1 MKCVFPLTA
10 VFLVTS
16 AVAFGQSANGTITG
30 VVTDPSGAVVTAASI
45 TARNTGTGFVY
56 TANSTG
62 TGNYTVPQLPTGTY
76 NLIVDASGFKQFE
89 RAGLAVE
96 PAIVLRIDVAMEV
109 GSASDKVTVTSE
121 APMLQTENSAYVHNV
136 DLNKIEELPI
146 LAVNGGGTSAAT
158 NGLRDPFALLM
169 TTPGTRY
176 VASTTMTA
184 NGNTGMNI
192 LIEGLTGNMQN
203 PAGTVT
209 MQIQPSAEAVQE
221 VAVLTSNYSPEF
233 GNISGGVMNVT
244 MRSGTNQFHG
254 TAYAN
259 GVNEAL
265 NAAQPFTGLK
275 NRQRRYDFGGSVG
288 GPVEIPKLYNGR
300 NKTFFYFSY
309 EEYVENGLINAT
321 ANTVPLPAYR
331 DGDFSQL
338 ISLSG
343 NQFLKVGTSNYV
355 DPLGRTILSGAIFN
369 PGSTRTV
376 TCDKTTYPT
385 ASCTAGTLVQV
396 RDPFANN
403 AFPVS
408 MFDPVAAKILGLVP
422 LPQGPNAANGQ
433 PSSNYQNPWTDQMN
447 TFLPSLKID
456 HTIGTRNHIS
466 GYYQTVR
473 YNSPLIYPNGGA
485 TGLPEPIDPG
495 RGATSSSH
503 TARLADDLTI
513 TPTFLVHFSLGYS
526 DQGIWLQPPVTD
538 YNAATSL
545 GLVGAT
551 ANRLFPNITTTSPVS
566 TSTGGMGALG
576 PQGGFLTTQS
586 SAQLPEAQLSA
597 TWVRGNHVLKAGFDW
612 RWEFQPV
619 NSLTGTAGSYTF
631 GANATQQISLQGV
644 AVSSGSTGNALASF
658 LLGDVS
664 QLSLSAPA
672 NYRDQKMQTAGYVQ
686 DNWKVTRNLTLD
698 YGLRYDFGTYLRE
711 RDGRE
716 GAFSPTVPDP
726 SASGRPG
733 GAIYEAT
740 CNCNFAQDY
749 PWGFAPRFGAAYRLK
764 ENTVF
769 RGGFGIVYAPTN
781 YTQGTVVTTDSNG
794 TPAFGTYAFQLQNG
808 VPASLE
814 PVWPNFNAAAGALA
828 GTVGAG
834 PVVLGPGAG
843 RPPRQYQWSIG
854 VQRALT
860 HNLTVEASYV
870 ANRVVWLNAPGLS
883 TLNLLSQPELNALGF
898 TVGNASDAT
907 LETTAWANLTA
918 AQKATLASRGIT
930 LPYANF
936 PTSQLVRQAL
946 LAFPQYNS
954 FTQYTPQGKSWY
966 DSLQLVVTQR
976 VYHGL
981 TLNASYVY
989 SKNLALLS
997 SPDPFSP
1004 GLGKDL
1010 SALDLPHQFRLSATY
1025 TVPKQTSGL
1034 FANKILS
1041 YMVSGWQTGWFLQY
1055 QSAPILALPASP
1067 TTTPISQWLGYGP
1080 GPAQIVPGQSLY
1092 TSNWTDNSGTVH
1104 NTPIDLNCGCFN
1116 PQTTVVLNPNA
1127 FTAIP
1132 NGQFGASL
1140 SSDRAFRGFRQPS
1153 EDANFGRNFRLKEKV
1168 TLQLRVEFTNIFN
1181 RLLLPQPTTAASI
1194 LTAPTQVKGIYT
1206 GGFGTVL
1213 PTAGNGI
1220 TSQRSGQI
1228 IARFT
1233 F

>member
-1 MKCVFPLTA
+1 MKCVFLLTA
-10 VFLVTS
+10 VFLITT
-16 AVAFGQSANGTITG
+16 AAAWGQSANGSVTG
-30 VVTDPSGAVVTAASI
+30 VVTDASGGVVPGAKIS
-45 TARNTGTGFVY
+45 ARNTGTGFVY
-56 TANSTG
+56 SADSTG
-62 TGNYTVPQLPTGTY
+62 TGNYTVVQLPTGTY
-76 NLIVDASGFKQFE
+76 DLTVEAAGFKQFV
-89 RAGLAVE
+89 RTGLAVE
-96 PAIVLRIDVAMEV
+96 PANVLRIDVAMEV
-109 GSASDKVTVTSE
+109 GAASDKVSVTAE
-121 APMLQTENSAYVHNV
+121 APLLNTENAAYVHNV
-136 DLNKIEELPI
+136 DLHQLEELPI
-146 LAVNGGGTSAAT
+146 LPVNGGGTSAAT
-158 NGLRDPFALLM
+158 NGLRDPYALLM

-192 LIEGLTGNMQN
+192 LIEGMTGNMVN

-209 MQIQPSAEAVQE
+209 MQTQPSAEAVQE
-221 VAVLTSNYSPEF
+221 VAVLTSNYSAEF

-265 NAAQPFTGLK
+265 NAAQPFSGLK

-288 GPVEIPKLYNGR
+288 GPVEIPRLYNGK

-309 EEYVENGLINAT
+309 EEYLENGVINAT

-331 DGDFSQL
+331 NGDFSQL
-338 ISLSG
+338 ITLSG
-343 NQFLKVGTSNYV
+343 NQNVKVGTANYV
-355 DPLGRTILSGAIFN
+355 DPLGRTILSGVIFD
-369 PGSTRTV
+369 PTSTTTV
-376 TCDKTTYPT
+376 LCDKTAYPT
-385 ASCTAGTLVQV
+385 ASCTAGTQVQV
-396 RDPFANN
+396 RNPYSLN
-403 AFPVS
+403 AIPLS
-408 MFDPVAAKILGLVP
+408 AFDPVAKKILALVP
-422 LPQGPNAANGQ
+422 LPQGPNANNGQ
-433 PSSNYQNPWTDQMN
+433 PSSNYQNPWTDTMN
-447 TFLPSLKID
+447 TFLPSLKVD
-456 HTIGTRNHIS
+456 HTIGTKNHIS
-466 GYYQTVR
+466 AYYQTVR
-473 YNSPLIYPNGGA
+473 YSSPLIYPNGGA

-503 TARLADDLTI
+503 TARLADDMTI
-513 TPTFLVHFSLGYS
+513 TPTFLLHFSIGYS

-551 ANRLFPNITTTSPVS
+551 ANRLFPNLTTAVS

-586 SAQLPEAQLSA
+586 SAQLPEAQVSA
-597 TWVRGNHVLKAGFDW
+597 TWVRGNHVFKGGFDW

-619 NSLTGTAGSYTF
+619 NSLTGTAGNYTF
-631 GANATQQISLQGV
+631 GANATQQIALQGV
-644 AVSSGSTGNALASF
+644 TVSSGSTGNALASF

-672 NYRDQKMQTAGYVQ
+672 NYRDQKMQTAAYVQ

-698 YGLRYDFGTYLRE
+698 LGLRYDFGTYLRE
-711 RDGRE
+711 RAGRE

-740 CNCNFAQDY
+740 CNCNFAHDY
-749 PWGFAPRFGAAYRLK
+749 PWGFAPRIGVAYRLR

-781 YTQGTVVTTDSNG
+781 YTQGTVVTTSSNG
-794 TPAFGTYAFQLQNG
+794 TPAFGQYAFQLQNG
-808 VPASLE
+808 VPAALE

-854 VQRALT
+854 LQRAVT
-860 HNLTVEASYV
+860 RNLTVEASYV
-870 ANRVVWLNAPGLS
+870 ANRVIWLNAPGLS
-883 TLNLLSQPELNALGF
+883 TLNLLSQSTLNALGF
-898 TVGNASDAT
+898 QVGNTSDAT
-907 LETTAWANLTA
+907 LETTAWANLTP
-918 AQKATLASRGIT
+918 AQKTTLTNRGIS

-936 PTSQLVRQAL
+936 PTGQVVRQAIL
-946 LAFPQYNS
+946 PFPQFNS

-981 TLNASYVY
+981 SLNASYVY
-989 SKNLALLS
+989 SKNLSLLS
-997 SPDPFSP
+997 SPDPFNP

-1010 SALDLPHQFRLSATY
+1010 AGLDLPHQFRLSATY

-1034 FANKILS
+1034 FGNKILS
-1041 YMVSGWQTGWFLQY
+1041 YVVSGWQTGWFLQY
-1055 QSAPILALPASP
+1055 QSAPILALPASSA
-1067 TTTPISQWLGYGP
+1067 TANPISKWLGYGP
-1080 GPAQIVPGQSLY
+1080 GPAQIIPGQSLY
-1092 TSNWTDNSGTVH
+1092 ATTWTDYSGAVH
-1104 NTPIDLNCGCFN
+1104 NTPLDINCHCFN

-1132 NGQFGASL
+1132 DAQFGASQ
-1140 SSDRAFRGFRQPS
+1140 SSDRAFRGFRTPS
-1153 EDANFGRNFRLKEKV
+1153 EDANFGRNFRLKERV
-1168 TLQLRVEFTNIFN
+1168 SLQLRVEFTNIFN
-1181 RLLLPQPTTAASI
+1181 RLLLPQPTTLASY

-1206 GGFGTVL
+1206 GGYGTVL

-1220 TSQRSGQI
+1220 TSMRSGQI

>member
-1 MKCVFPLTA
+1 MKSVVLAVA
-10 VFLVTS
+10 VFLLTGSIVL
-16 AVAFGQSANGTITG
+16 GQNANGTITG
-30 VVTDPSGAVVTAASI
+30 IVTDSSGAVINGAKVSAQ
-45 TARNTGTGFVY
+45 NTSTGFIY
-56 TANSTG
+56 TASSTG
-62 TGNYTVPQLPTGTY
+62 TGNYTVLQLPTGTY
-76 NLIVDASGFKQFE
+76 DLKVEADGFKQFD

-96 PAIVLRIDVAMEV
+96 PAIVLRIDIPLVV
-109 GSASDKVTVTSE
+109 GATSDKITVTSE
-121 APMLQTENSAYVHNV
+121 APLLNTENAAYVHNV
-136 DLNKIEELPI
+136 DLHQLEELPI
-146 LAVNGGGTSAAT
+146 LPVNGGGTSAAT
-158 NGLRDPFALLM
+158 NGLRDPYALLL

-192 LIEGLTGNMQN
+192 LIEGLTGNMPN

-209 MQIQPSAEAVQE
+209 MQTQPSAEAVQE

-233 GNISGGVMNVT
+233 GVISGGVMNVT

-254 TAYAN
+254 TAYVN

-265 NAAQPFTGLK
+265 NAAQPYTGLK

-288 GPVEIPKLYNGR
+288 GPVEIPKLYNGK

-309 EEYVENGLINAT
+309 EEYLENGQINAT

-331 DGDFSQL
+331 SGDFSQL

-343 NQFLKVGTSNYV
+343 NQPVKVGTANYV
-355 DPLGRTILSGAIFN
+355 DPLGRSILSGMIFN
-369 PGSTRTV
+369 PASTRTV
-376 TCDKTTYPT
+376 TCDKTAYPT
-385 ASCTAGTLVQV
+385 ATCTQGTLVQV
-396 RDPFANN
+396 RDPFAGNMI
-403 AFPVS
+403 PIS
-408 MFDPVAAKILGLVP
+408 MFDPVAAKILALVP
-422 LPQGPNAANGQ
+422 LPKGPNANNGQ
-433 PSSNYQNPWTDQMN
+433 PSSNYQSPWTDEMN

-456 HTIGTRNHIS
+456 HIIGTKNHIS

-473 YNSPLIYPNGGA
+473 YSSPLIYPNGGA
-485 TGLPEPIDPG
+485 TGLPELIDPG

-513 TPTFLVHFSLGYS
+513 TPTFLVHFAAGYS
-526 DQGIWLQPPVTD
+526 DQGIWLMPPITN

-551 ANRLFPNITTTSPVS
+551 ANRLFPNITTAVS
-566 TSTGGMGALG
+566 TSTGGLGALG

-586 SAQLPEAQLSA
+586 SAQVPEAQVST
-597 TWVRGNHVLKAGFDW
+597 TWVRGNHILKTGFEY
-612 RWEFQPV
+612 RLEFQPV

-631 GANATQQISLQGV
+631 GANATQQIALQGV
-644 AVSSGSTGNALASF
+644 SVSSGSTGNQLASF

-664 QLSLSAPA
+664 QLSLAAPA
-672 NYRDQKMQTAGYVQ
+672 NYRDQKTQTAAYVQ

-740 CNCNFAQDY
+740 CKCNFAHDY
-749 PWGFAPRFGAAYRLK
+749 PWGFAPRFGIAYRLK

-769 RGGFGIVYAPTN
+769 RGGFGIVYAPTT
-781 YTQGTVVTTDSNG
+781 YGQGSVVTTDSNG
-794 TPAFGTYAFQLQNG
+794 TPAFGEYAFQLQNG

-828 GTVGAG
+828 GTVGPG
-834 PVVLGPGAG
+834 PNVLGMGAG
-843 RPPRQYQWSIG
+843 RPPRQYQWSAG
-854 VQRALT
+854 FQHALT
-860 HNLTVEASYV
+860 RNLTVEASYV
-870 ANRVVWLNAPGLS
+870 ANLVIWLNAPGLS
-883 TLNLLSQPELNALGF
+883 TLNLLSQPALNALGF
-898 TVGNASDAT
+898 QVGNLSDAT
-907 LETTAWANLTA
+907 LETTAWSNLTA
-918 AQKATLASRGIT
+918 AQKATLAARGVT

-936 PTSQLVRQAL
+936 PTAQTVRQAL
-946 LAFPQYNS
+946 LAFPQYTS
-954 FTQYTPQGKSWY
+954 FTQYVPLGKSWY

-976 VYHGL
+976 LYHGV

-989 SKNLALLS
+989 SKSLSLLS
-997 SPDPFSP
+997 SPDPFNP

-1025 TVPKQTSGL
+1025 TVPKQTTGL
-1034 FANKILS
+1034 FRNKFVS
-1041 YMVSGWQTGWFLQY
+1041 YVVSGWQTGWFLQY

-1067 TTTPISQWLGYGP
+1067 TTNPVSKWLGYGP
-1080 GPAQIVPGQSLY
+1080 GPAQIVPGQSLFA
-1092 TSNWTDNSGTVH
+1092 TTWTDNNGVMH
-1104 NTPIDLNCGCFN
+1104 NTPLDLNCHCFD
-1116 PQTTVVLNPNA
+1116 PRTTVVLNPNA

-1132 NGQFGASL
+1132 DGQFGADQSA
-1140 SSDRAFRGFRQPS
+1140 DRAFRGFRQPS

-1181 RLLLPQPTTAASI
+1181 RLLLPQPTTAASY
-1194 LTAPTQVKGIYT
+1194 LTAPTKVNGIYT
-1206 GGFGTVL
+1206 GGYGTVL

-1220 TSQRSGQI
+1220 TSQRSGQV